1 MGDEALQAA
10 MAARCP
16 ATPKLT
22 KEYGS
27 LFGALLHA
35 VKFRPEVSA
44 ALGLLG
50 SCLTFPTPELYDCL
64 MHVLVYLGR
73 SRNMGTTY
81 SAYVPGASKIR
92 GYADSNW
99 GTTRSVTGFVIML
112 CAACVCAV
120 SRRQRCITL
129 SSCEAELVALCDL
142 AIELRHIIEVVRHL
156 GHAVDEAVEVFTD
169 SKAAYDLCHR
179 FTSSQHSRHVDRKL
193 FKMRE
198 LRGAQVV
205 VVRHIPGDTNP
216 ADLFTK
222 ILTRQPFEKHRKF
235 VLNTPGDT
243 GVEYARR
250 MRVAARDSKVGQI
263 GDSTP

>member
-1 MGDEALQAA
+1 M
-10 MAARCP
+10 
-16 ATPKLT
+16 
-22 KEYGS
+22 
-27 LFGALLHA
+27 
-35 VKFRPEVSA
+35 
-44 ALGLLG
+44 
-50 SCLTFPTPELYDCL
+50 
-64 MHVLVYLGR
+64 
-73 SRNMGTTY
+73 
-81 SAYVPGASKIR
+81 
-92 GYADSNW
+92 
-99 GTTRSVTGFVIML
+99 
-112 CAACVCAV
+112 
-120 SRRQRCITL
+120 
-129 SSCEAELVALCDL
+129 ALCDL
-142 AIELRHIIEVVRHL
+142 AIELLHIIEVVRHL

-250 MRVAARDSKVGQI
+250 MRVAARDSKFGQI
-263 GDSTP
+263 GDSAP